1 MKIEILLQNVLDHN
15 GVSQN
20 ELARRL
26 GMSSS
31 TINDICKSN
40 VKLIN
45 LETFAKVAEMFDIKD
60 INELIT
66 LVDDSDSDE
75 GN

>member
-1 MKIEILLQNVLDHN
+1 MKIKILLQNVLDYN

-66 LVDDSDSDE
+66 LVDDSDE